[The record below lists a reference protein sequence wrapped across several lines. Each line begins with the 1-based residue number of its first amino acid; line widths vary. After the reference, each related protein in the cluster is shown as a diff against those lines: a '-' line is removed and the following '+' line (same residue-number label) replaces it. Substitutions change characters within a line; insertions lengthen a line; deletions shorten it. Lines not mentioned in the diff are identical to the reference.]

1 MKKYLLLLLASIVAT
16 TTLSAANNIKSW
28 TTGEYE
34 NNTNLSKTLKID
46 KAKVLK
52 VTVNGNTEQGAD
64 FIYIYDQNNKLVR
77 KVSGNMHEAFK
88 VLGSSIKVQFIS
100 DDSKTSSGA
109 TVSIKNISNKPHINN
124 STWKTGAYGNY
135 EDSQMRLYINGANKL
150 KVSIKGK
157 TEQGYDFVSIYDSKG
172 KLIKKLSGKINK
184 NFIVNGSNILAKL
197 TSDDSTTDKGVRI
210 HISPVREFTLYT
222 YAPPTK
228 SDYPDVNE
236 TWDYYKGANLDT
248 ISRIDPTNKPLF
260 KSAENK
266 KHNLKYYLD
275 IRHMVF
281 STNGNKEDSRPG
293 LDKNGVDLLRG
304 YNEDT
309 DEANVKT
316 QNISK
321 ATLKNLKKIVKQY
334 KNDPNLKGYWI
345 CDEPFPSAFENLKKV
360 IKTIKKIDPYHP
372 SIVNIGR
379 NEYTADDENETKDR
393 EKINKF
399 LKNTGIK
406 MFSFNFSI
414 FWRYSEINGTKY
426 YGGWEGE
433 SEERQVKLYY
443 QRMKDI
449 RDIAQDNNS
458 DFMYVAQLVGT
469 EGKDPVEPSPEH
481 EQGLMWK
488 TPNENELRWEAYT
501 ALTYGAHGLSWF
513 FWEYSGNESQAWGL
527 VDKPDKEQGILYE
540 ALQNVN
546 KDISK
551 LKDIMATLK
560 STKVYDNDKNL
571 AQHKPIVA
579 ENNDSSIL
587 VGLFEK
593 ISKRFYKHKHYFM
606 LTNKDY
612 NEELTE
618 NYYLKINRKDYP
630 DMPDNVN
637 INLEYFDIS
646 TNQWKRVELDK
657 NKFTT
662 YLDAGEGKLFRFTF
676 Y

>member
-1 MKKYLLLLLASIVAT
+1 MKKYLLLLLASTVAT
-16 TTLSAANNIKSW
+16 TTLSATNNIKSW
-28 TTGEYE
+28 TTGEYS
-34 NNTNLSKTLKID
+34 NNTNISKTLNIN

-52 VTVNGNTEQGAD
+52 VTINGDTEKGAD

-88 VLGSSIKVQFIS
+88 VLGSSIKAQLIS

-109 TVSIKNISNKPHINN
+109 TVTIADISNEPYINN

-157 TEQGYDFVSIYDSKG
+157 TEQGYDFISIYDSKG
-172 KLIKKLSGKINK
+172 KLIKKLSGIINK

-210 HISPVREFTLYT
+210 QISPVKEFTLYT
-222 YAPPTK
+222 YNPPAK
-228 SDYPDVNE
+228 SNYPDVNE
-236 TWDYYKGANLDT
+236 TWDYYMGANLDT

-281 STNGNKEDSRPG
+281 NTSGSDEDPRPG
-293 LDKNGVDLLRG
+293 LDENGVDLLRG
-304 YNEDT
+304 YNENTETSNAKPQDIP
-309 DEANVKT
+309 
-316 QNISK
+316 Q
-321 ATLKNLKKIVKQY
+321 ATLKNLKDIVKQY

-345 CDEPFPSAFENLKKV
+345 CDEPFPSAFKNLKKV
-360 IKTIKKIDPYHP
+360 INIIKKIDPYHP

-379 NEYTADDENETKDR
+379 NDYTTGK
-393 EKINKF
+393 NKKNIDNF
-399 LKNTGIK
+399 LKITGAK

-414 FWRYSEINGTKY
+414 FWQKWEEDGKQY
-426 YGGWEGE
+426 YGKWEGE

-443 QRMKDI
+443 QRMRDI
-449 RDIAQDNNS
+449 REYAKKNHS
-458 DFMYVAQLVGT
+458 DFMYIAQLVGT
-469 EGKDPVEPSPEH
+469 ENHDPE
-481 EQGLMWK
+481 GIKWR

-513 FWEYSGNESQAWGL
+513 FWEYDGNEDEAWGL
-527 VDKPDKEQGILYE
+527 VDKPDEAQGILYE

-579 ENNDSSIL
+579 ENSDSPIL

-593 ISKRFYKHKHYFM
+593 IYKRFYKHKHYFM

-612 NEELTE
+612 TDEITE
-618 NYYLKINRKDYP
+618 NYYLKINRSDYP
-630 DMPDNVN
+630 DIPDNAK

-646 TNQWKRVELDK
+646 TNTWKRVNLNK

-662 YLDAGEGKLFRFTF
+662 YLAPGEGKLFRFNF
-676 Y
+676 SPMIVQ